1 MNKRVLV
8 IAAHSD
14 DETLGCG
21 ATLAKFS
28 EEGDQIRVVFMTD
41 GVSSRGST
49 SAEADLRKADAKNA
63 LDTLGVSD
71 FINYNF
77 PDNKLDQVAMLELA
91 KVIEK
96 EIEAFKPSLLISH
109 FSGDLNI
116 DHQRVAEA
124 VLVATRPQPSQ
135 CVKEIWAFEVLSST
149 EWFFSSNQNFIPNY
163 FVDVKDYIE
172 TKLIACSKYEQEF
185 KPSPHSRSLDHV
197 KVMAQHRGFSVGCE
211 YAEAFQLVR
220 GILN

>member
-1 MNKRVLV
+1 MNKKILV
-8 IAAHSD
+8 VAAHSD

-28 EEGDQIRVVFMTD
+28 DEGHQIRVVFMTD
-41 GVSSRGST
+41 GVSARNSRLSD
-49 SAEADLRKADAKNA
+49 ADSRYENAKIA
-63 LDTLGVSD
+63 LDTLGIKN
-71 FINYNF
+71 FRNYDF
-77 PDNKLDQVAMLELA
+77 PDNELDQVAMLELA

-96 EIEAFKPSLLISH
+96 EIESFKPSLLISH

-116 DHQRVAEA
+116 DHRRVAEA

-149 EWFFSSNQNFIPNY
+149 EWGFSLTENFVPNY
-163 FVDVKDYIE
+163 FVDVRDFIE

-185 KPSPHSRSLDHV
+185 MAAPHSRCLEHV
-197 KVMAQHRGFSVGCE
+197 RIMAQHRGFSVGCE

-220 GILN
+220 KIVN